1 MMLYTHTARKLLVLR
16 TYLKIPQS
24 TRVLA
29 GVDPTQIPR
38 ALKPGALQA
47 QGKYSATLASCV

>member
-1 MMLYTHTARKLLVLR
+1 MHAAPHACIMMLYTHTARKLLVLR

-38 ALKPGALQA
+38 ALKTGALQ
-47 QGKYSATLASCV
+47 T